1 MKKGLSLLLTIALL
15 AGGTVGCSGK
25 TDTPATEPEKQTE
38 AQTEKQAET
47 EVPKQEE
54 TAGEEKLKVGILLKT
69 LASEY
74 WVAMADGI
82 KEEAE
87 NLGVEVEIMAAASE
101 SDTGSQLQ
109 MLEDM
114 VSKDY
119 DGIGVAPITDTNL
132 IPGVASACKKGIPVV
147 DLDQEF
153 NAEELKNA
161 GGWVIGYCTTDYVV
175 TGQQAGEFLAGKM
188 GNQGKAIIIEGMAG
202 NLSSESRKKG
212 CTEVLE
218 KAGIEIV
225 ASQPCDWDRQKA
237 MDATTNLMSVHPDVT
252 GIYCCNDTMAL
263 GAQQAVNALNLQGK
277 VFVVGTDGNG
287 EAIESIANGEMAG
300 TAAQRP
306 GEIGAI
312 CLRML
317 VDVIKSGEIGDVNME
332 PETELLD
339 SFIISPEN
347 VSEHRN

>member
-25 TDTPATEPEKQTE
+25 ADTPATEPEKQTE

-47 EVPKQEE
+47 EAPKQEE

-263 GAQQAVNALNLQGK
+263 GSQFAEG
-277 VFVVGTDGNG
+277 
-287 EAIESIANGEMAG
+287 
-300 TAAQRP
+300 
-306 GEIGAI
+306 
-312 CLRML
+312 
-317 VDVIKSGEIGDVNME
+317 
-332 PETELLD
+332 
-339 SFIISPEN
+339 
-347 VSEHRN
+347 